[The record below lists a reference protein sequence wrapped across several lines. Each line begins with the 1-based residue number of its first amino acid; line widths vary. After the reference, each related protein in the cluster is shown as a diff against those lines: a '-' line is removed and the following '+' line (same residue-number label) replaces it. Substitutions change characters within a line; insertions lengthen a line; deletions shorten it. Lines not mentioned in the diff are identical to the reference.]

1 MRLERKSRISI
12 ANSFVAQPRMLPA
25 FILEQYHEAFSFI
38 HLHIL
43 KEISWKQ
50 LEAAILDRQDEFLT
64 GLGIYAAVLPQLCS
78 QLVDGD
84 IRQCLPATAAWILSD
99 LSSDIFDDVQDR
111 DGKNRVWNQWQP
123 HVAISVGLALLFAAQ
138 RCLAHIEIPRNAMA
152 EISRRWADTGMLAAQ
167 AQSFCQSN
175 PPTVKRYF
183 EQLVAKSGTIFSTVA
198 WTGAYIGVGTSTELA
213 AIEEYGLNLGILIQL
228 RDDCRDM
235 SSQQVLGD
243 LQQGEFTLPVLH
255 GLQMKEHPL
264 HSRLTSLCFSQERLS
279 EQSSN
284 TIIGILDEMQAFSFT
299 LRVADAYRAK
309 AVSALSVFDVEDAR
323 YLQEY
328 AEHIFASIVPGLAS
342 ANRLYPGIEV
352 R

>member
-1 MRLERKSRISI
+1 MRLEKKSRLVV
-12 ANSFVAQPRMLPA
+12 ANSVPAQSRMLPA
-25 FILEQYHEAFSFI
+25 FILEQYHEAFTFI

-78 QLVDGD
+78 QLVGGD
-84 IRQCLPATAAWILSD
+84 LRQSLPATAAWILSD
-99 LSSDIFDDVQDR
+99 LSSDVFDDVQDR
-111 DGKNRVWNQWQP
+111 DGKDRVWNQWQP

-138 RCLAHIEIPRNAMA
+138 RCLAHIETSHRAMA
-152 EISRRWADTGMLAAQ
+152 EISRRWADTGMLAAH

-175 PPTVKRYF
+175 PPTIKRYF
-183 EQLVAKSGTIFSTVA
+183 EQLIAKSGTIFSTVA
-198 WTGAYIGVGTSTELA
+198 WTGAYIGAGASTELA

-235 SSQQVLGD
+235 TSQQVLGD

-279 EQSSN
+279 EKTSS
-284 TIIGILDEMQAFSFT
+284 TIIGMLDEMQAFSFT
-299 LRVADAYRAK
+299 LRVADAYRAR
-309 AVSALSVFDVEDAR
+309 AVSALSGFDLEEAR
-323 YLQEY
+323 YLREY
-328 AEHIFASIVPGLAS
+328 AEHVFASIVPRLAS
-342 ANRLYPGIEV
+342 ANRVCPGGEV
-352 R
+352 